1 MKISRLLLVP
11 ALLVGLSTWPQFCRA
26 QGSMI
31 WSDTFANAGGSLGII
46 NEAEF
51 WFGGPPYSF
60 NYPTQ
65 PLFNQIFFGTNDVG
79 RTFTIASSADDPNF
93 NFVVNTLTNGVDQ
106 TLAVLIGL
114 TNGTG
119 SLFPFPESQ
128 LFAGVGTGPD
138 LIGYQ
143 IQSFGLR
150 VDSLSFQS
158 PGSNPNSDGNWTD
171 YSEQFTLSIYGSQ
184 VPEPSSVAVVLLG
197 GGILLYLR
205 KRRRFRP

>member
-1 MKISRLLLVP
+1 MKKLRTGLPAFMLWLISLQI
-11 ALLVGLSTWPQFCRA
+11 GYT

-31 WSDTFANAGGSLGII
+31 WSQTFSDAGGSPGII

-65 PLFNQIFFGTNDVG
+65 PLFNQISFGTNDVG
-79 RTFTIASSADDPNF
+79 RTFTIASSADDPDF

-106 TLAVLIGL
+106 TIAFFLGI
-114 TNGTG
+114 TNGSG

-128 LFAGVGTGPD
+128 LFAGVGTGPA

-143 IQSFGLR
+143 IQSFGLH
-150 VDSLSFQS
+150 VDNLSFQS
-158 PGSNPNSDGNWTD
+158 PGSDPGHNGNWTD
-171 YSEQFTLSIYGSQ
+171 YSEQFTLSIYGIQ
-184 VPEPSSVAVVLLG
+184 VPEPSSAAVLLLG

-205 KRRRFRP
+205 KRKRS